1 MSRLFRFAENDK
13 CRQISLE
20 LNSWGLH
27 WGLERERKIHC
38 HKCTFSV
45 KCEIR
50 HFHTAVLQWWQ
61 RNEQKSV
68 IVVVLLDKLVAFF
81 DFLIVIPVIVAKAPF
96 ISPSPIINI
105 HVFLA
110 MTLENSRG
118 QGGRVCSM
126 HSETLAFLD
135 LNHCFS
141 EVIDEKRHPLPN
153 SRIRVLESIQP
164 CPISITAIIFVIIIP
179 QILGLKGSKTKP
191 YVICSFIK
199 NWIIG

>member
-118 QGGRVCSM
+118 QGGEGVQHTFWNPSLFRSQPLFLR
-126 HSETLAFLD
+126 SDWWKKTPPTQFQSGFQRPYNLALF
-135 LNHCFS
+135 
-141 EVIDEKRHPLPN
+141 
-153 SRIRVLESIQP
+153 Q
-164 CPISITAIIFVIIIP
+164 
-179 QILGLKGSKTKP
+179 
-191 YVICSFIK
+191 
-199 NWIIG
+199 

>member
-118 QGGRVCSM
+118 QGGEGVQHAFWNPSLFRSQPLFLRSDWWKKTPPTQFQNQGSAEHTTLPCFNKKCSY
-126 HSETLAFLD
+126 
-135 LNHCFS
+135 NYNFS
-141 EVIDEKRHPLPN
+141 NYHTPN
-153 SRIRVLESIQP
+153 FR
-164 CPISITAIIFVIIIP
+164 
-179 QILGLKGSKTKP
+179 LKG
-191 YVICSFIK
+191 VQ
-199 NWIIG
+199 N